1 MSTPSPGAGP
11 APARSWR
18 AALAVYLERRILLIL
33 CLGFSGGL
41 PLALVY
47 ATLSARLA
55 ESGVSKTAIGLFVWA
70 STAYTLKFLWSPLV
84 DRLAL
89 PVLTRAFGQRRGW
102 LLASQAAVAAAIIGL
117 GLSDPALSLA
127 AVAAWAVALAFA
139 SATQDIV
146 IDAYRVES
154 LAEHEQGAGA
164 AAYVFGYRIAMAV
177 SGGGALIVADIL
189 GWAWAFGVMAACM
202 AVGVGATLAAREP
215 TLPDDTESAADGGG
229 AWAWIER
236 AVLAPFLDFI
246 GRPHWIAILVFIAFY
261 KYGDALLGVMATPFY
276 LDLGFSKT
284 DIGWVSKVFGIAATI
299 AGGILGGVA
308 VARYGIMQALI
319 IGGVAQAAS
328 NLVFMAQASIGP
340 SVPFLVVTV
349 GIENATG
356 GMATTAFIAYLSAL
370 CTVHY
375 TATQYALLS
384 SLMAFARTGFS
395 SAGGWLADRMD
406 WIAYFGLTTL
416 AAVPGLLL
424 LVYLARRAPPRYG
437 APQHEAR

>member
-1 MSTPSPGAGP
+1 MSDLERPTAL
-11 APARSWR
+11 SWR
-18 AALAVYLERRILLIL
+18 ESVGVYLERRIVLIL

-55 ESGVSKTAIGLFVWA
+55 EAGVSKTAIGLFVWA

-89 PVLTRAFGQRRGW
+89 PGLTRALGQRRGW
-102 LLASQAAVAAAIIGL
+102 LIASQIAVIITIVGL
-117 GLSDPALSLA
+117 GLSDPTLSLA

-177 SGGGALIVADIL
+177 SGGGALIVADQL
-189 GWAWAFGVMAACM
+189 GWAWAYGAMAFCM
-202 AVGVGATLAAREP
+202 AVGLGAAFVAHEP
-215 TLPDDTESAADGGG
+215 SAGPGDLDDGGAG
-229 AWAWIER
+229 AWAWIEG
-236 AVLAPFLDFI
+236 AVIAPFRDFL
-246 GRPHWIAILVFIAFY
+246 GRPHWIAILVFIALY

-276 LDLGFSKT
+276 LEIGFSKT
-284 DIGWVSKVFGIAATI
+284 DIGWVSKGFGIAATI
-299 AGGILGGVA
+299 VGGLAGGVLVL
-308 VARYGIMQALI
+308 RYGIMTSLV
-319 IGGVAQAAS
+319 IGGIAQAAS
-328 NLVFMAQASIGP
+328 NLVFMAQAQIGA
-340 SVPFLVVTV
+340 SVPFLIVTV
-349 GIENATG
+349 ATENVTG
-356 GMATTAFIAYLSAL
+356 GMATTAFVAYLSSL
-370 CTVHY
+370 CTIHY

-395 SAGGWLADRMD
+395 SAGGWLADRVD
-406 WIAYFGLTTL
+406 WITYFGLTTV
-416 AAVPGLLL
+416 AAVPGLIV
-424 LVYLARRAPPRYG
+424 LVYLARKAPSRY
-437 APQHEAR
+437 AAVQHKPG